1 MHPQLEILLQ
11 LQDLKSQ
18 KRELTELDGTRA
30 VEEAEFNID
39 AEKAIGDLDEKIEE
53 LEGELAPPT
62 RARYERIKGR
72 RGRAVVPV
80 IHGTCYGCFVSLPT
94 AMASEML
101 GNADVRT
108 CDNCGRFLYAI
119 G

>member
-11 LQDLKSQ
+11 IQDLKSQ
-18 KRELTELDGTRA
+18 KRELSDMESARQ
-30 VEEAEFNID
+30 VEAEEFNID
-39 AEKAIGDLDEKIEE
+39 PEQAIEDLDTKIGE
-53 LEGELAPPT
+53 LEADLSPQI
-62 RARYERIKGR
+62 RSRYERIKGS

-94 AMASEML
+94 AMASEMTT
-101 GNADVRT
+101 NEDVRT
-108 CDNCGRFLYAI
+108 CDNCGRFLYAT